1 MLLSS
6 AVLLLAP
13 AAATA
18 KLWGWP
24 DSFTVSAETVS
35 EGMKI
40 YNNMQICSGWG
51 NWCGQCDNANHI
63 DDGDNGYGSY
73 FLPERWHWINL
84 RKDNSA
90 WVDFWRQGD
99 SDTFNMYESNQDGT
113 VHGQCQIVDFHGDS
127 QTCSKSR
134 STRVLLNC
142 WQW

>member
-6 AVLLLAP
+6 AVLLFAP

-24 DSFTVSAETVS
+24 DSFTVSAKVNS
-35 EGMKI
+35 GGM
-40 YNNMQICSGWG
+40 NMQICSGWG
-51 NWCGQCDNANHI
+51 NWCGQCDNVNHI
-63 DDGDNGYGSY
+63 DDGHNQVASY
-73 FLPERWHWINL
+73 LFPKNWHWLNL

-99 SDTFNMYESNQDGT
+99 SDTFNMYESNQDGS
-113 VHGQCQIVDFHGDS
+113 VHGQCQIVDFS
-127 QTCSKSR
+127 QETQSCSGVWD
-134 STRVLLNC
+134 TRVLLNC